1 MTCSNSRSLSSLLP
15 FCYLYFTGKQGKDI
29 VFSGSSF
36 YLPKQVD
43 MRTNFNLKDCDH
55 RPSAFLVIPLLSFSS
70 FCHHGL
76 GSQRIVIRTNA
87 CSSMDFYSRKRTESW
102 CFFSV
107 SDSPSS
113 HTSHVTCATYIRQI
127 LVNSLVSLYYFP
139 SYVLL
144 DQPNFLTSIRHKHL

>member
-1 MTCSNSRSLSSLLP
+1 MTCSNSRSFSSLLP

-87 CSSMDFYSRKRTESW
+87 CSSGPTNGLLFAKKNWIFMLLLSQWLT
-102 CFFSV
+102 FFS
-107 SDSPSS
+107 
-113 HTSHVTCATYIRQI
+113 HFSHVTCATYVLQI
-127 LVNSLVSLYYFP
+127 LVNSLVSLYFFFAKLCTAR
-139 SYVLL
+139 S
-144 DQPNFLTSIRHKHL
+144 T